1 MFMNILNYPN
11 YSSSKLWQK
20 QKVLCRGKA
29 GGWRVVAG
37 RMWSQTQGTLL
48 MLPLSIGCII
58 FLGRGGKRMHS
69 ELVSVTY
76 VAKGIFMPKTAFMDL
91 FANCHKLKPD
101 QTSFHLSFFSSIDFP
116 CLLPILSI
124 PPQPLSS

>member
-11 YSSSKLWQK
+11 CTSSKLWQK
-20 QKVLCRGKA
+20 QKVLCRGQA

-58 FLGRGGKRMHS
+58 FLGRGGKKCI
-69 ELVSVTY
+69 LNWFQLLY

-124 PPQPLSS
+124 APQPLSS